1 MSFDIYYY
9 FTDNYIKVKG
19 DNAEDFLLD
28 SFQHVV
34 EEAYF
39 LEDTDKKEIKY
50 NFRYH
55 GSPKHKYLVK
65 AEKQFPNVDFELKG
79 YFFPDEYDLG
89 FTKIF
94 FFSNNSLFRC
104 DADKAYIDFESEE
117 KFVSGFF
124 KSADRK
130 LEES

>member
-9 FTDNYIKVKG
+9 FTDNYITVKG
-19 DNAEDFLLD
+19 DNAEDFLD

-39 LEDTDKKEIKY
+39 LEDTDKKEIRY

-65 AEKQFPNVDFELKG
+65 AEKQFPDVDFELKG
-79 YFFPDEYDLG
+79 YFFPDEYDLC

-104 DADKAYIDFESEE
+104 DADKA
-117 KFVSGFF
+117 
-124 KSADRK
+124 
-130 LEES
+130 

>member
-9 FTDNYIKVKG
+9 FTDNYITVKG
-19 DNAEDFLLD
+19 DQAEDFLD

-55 GSPKHKYLVK
+55 GPPKHKYLVK
-65 AEKQFPNVDFELKG
+65 AEKQFQDVDYELEG
-79 YFFPDEYDLG
+79 ILLPRR
-89 FTKIF
+89 I
-94 FFSNNSLFRC
+94 
-104 DADKAYIDFESEE
+104 
-117 KFVSGFF
+117 
-124 KSADRK
+124 
-130 LEES
+130 